1 MKTISEN
8 KEKEKQFKKRLD
20 HYWKFIAIYA
30 VALIIIAILGGS
42 FTEGKYSLVLN
53 SPVVI
58 LLSAFIIISFVTVVF
73 DFYKNLTIIIG
84 RDYLIFKSRFAE
96 KKYLINDIDK
106 ITIVKERYNRF
117 PNKLK
122 IIKIRLK
129 NRIRTLNIRP
139 SAFWNEQELISSIS
153 RLKSLIQQ

>member
-1 MKTISEN
+1 MKTILEN
-8 KEKEKQFKKRLD
+8 KEKDKHFKKRLD

-30 VALIIIAILGGS
+30 FALIIVALLRGR
-42 FTEGKYSLVLN
+42 FTEGTYSLVLN
-53 SPVVI
+53 DPIVI
-58 LLSAFIIISFVTVVF
+58 LLAAFIIISFVTVVF
-73 DFYKNLTIIIG
+73 DFYKNLTIIVG
-84 RDYLIFKSRFAE
+84 KDFLIFKSRFAE
-96 KKYLINDIDK
+96 KKYLLSDIDH
-106 ITIVKERYNRF
+106 ITIVKQRYKSL

-153 RLKSLIQQ
+153 RLKSLIQ